1 MVQYAYIPR
10 EGVVSAPGPTGAWQ
24 VNILAG
30 ASAWLAFIDETHVP
44 RAADAWVSLFA
55 RKIQPVYGSAPH
67 TGFFAPAQGRS
78 LWRSSEKERI
88 QWDLQHCF

>member
-55 RKIQPVYGSAPH
+55 KKYSPCTAARRTRA
-67 TGFFAPAQGRS
+67 FFAPAQGRS

-88 QWDLQHCF
+88 QWDLQNCF

>member
-44 RAADAWVSLFA
+44 RMHGFRCLQ
-55 RKIQPVYGSAPH
+55 KIQPVYGSAPH

-88 QWDLQHCF
+88 QWDLQNCF